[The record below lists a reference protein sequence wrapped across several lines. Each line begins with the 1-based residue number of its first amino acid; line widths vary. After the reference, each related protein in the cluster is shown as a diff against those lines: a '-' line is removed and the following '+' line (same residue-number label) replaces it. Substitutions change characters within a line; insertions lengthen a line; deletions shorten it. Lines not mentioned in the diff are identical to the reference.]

1 MSFNSKL
8 RSRALLAA
16 LALGSSVAATA
27 AQPAA
32 IEIGQAT
39 SLWSEV
45 LDEPRPLQ
53 IHLPASYEQSRAR
66 YPVLYLLD
74 GDRNFLHAVGAI
86 EFLAEGGRIPEH
98 IVVSIPNVDRARDLT
113 PCADGTDRCGGADKF
128 LRFLQ
133 QDLFPWVEG
142 KYRTERFRTIV
153 GHSMG
158 GQFAFHTL
166 LNQPAAFN
174 AYIAISPA
182 LWVNDAAIFNK
193 AEGKLAALPPQ
204 RFLYFSDGNE
214 SSDITNNVTKMAA
227 LMKKQR
233 PAGLS
238 WSSEHFADDQHA
250 TTPHKSL
257 YNGLERIFSGVQV
270 DRAVILSQG
279 LKGVDAHYATLEA
292 RYGFK
297 LQPPK
302 GMLEWMGYFCL
313 QQKRPAAAVE
323 FFQRNVERFP
333 NDASAYEA
341 LASGLE
347 AAGRHEEAKAAFIKA
362 YQRAV
367 KW

>member
-1 MSFNSKL
+1 MPFNLKL

-16 LALGSSVAATA
+16 SALGLSAAVAAA
-27 AQPAA
+27 EPAA

-45 LDEPRPLQ
+45 LDESRPLQ

-98 IVVSIPNVDRARDLT
+98 IVVSIPNVDRSRDLT
-113 PCADGTDRCGGADKF
+113 PCADGADRCGGADKF

-166 LNQPAAFN
+166 LNQPATFN

-214 SSDITNNVTKMAA
+214 SRDITNNVTRMAA
-227 LMKKQR
+227 LMKQQR

-313 QQKRPAAAVE
+313 QQKKPAAAVE

-347 AAGRHEEAKAAFIKA
+347 GAGRHEEAKAAFIKA

-367 KW
+367 QW